1 MNCKQKQSYGS
12 NSINNMDNIVY
23 KESQMKDFLKTFID
37 PPEILKMSWLNVKIN
52 SLKLNKQTI
61 ELDST
66 GWTN

>member
-23 KESQMKDFLKTFID
+23 KDSQMKDFLKTFID

-61 ELDST
+61 ELDSI

>member
-23 KESQMKDFLKTFID
+23 KDSQMKDFLKTFID